1 MLDCLQSVLLMCTAY
16 IVQHILMRQ
25 YLFSHLLQHSCL
37 QYWHAV
43 IYLRSAVSFVLH
55 ILHFSIMS
63 SLALTSPHLL
73 TGKLS
78 AKFYYWECDWHIN
91 GLLWKAHQMKRFL
104 SKIIGSRLE
113 VWYEDDSLTV
123 ISSWESRSGKLFIYL
138 PPSVGSPD
146 KTLHDNPDWESRR
159 SVPRLDVLFIWWWLI
174 DDDYPNSGS

>member
-1 MLDCLQSVLLMCTAY
+1 MKKLWLILTMLDCLQSVLLMCTAY

-104 SKIIGSRLE
+104 SKKICSRLE

-123 ISSWESRSGKLFIYL
+123 ISKLGVKVWQIIYL
-138 PPSVGSPD
+138 LASF
-146 KTLHDNPDWESRR
+146 SRI
-159 SVPRLDVLFIWWWLI
+159 PWQNFTW
-174 DDDYPNSGS
+174 